1 MMPPR
6 RSRCRTV
13 AAMVAPAVGLML
25 LLACGP
31 AGEEQPQ
38 LQPTA
43 GGGGPQPEQKF
54 YDSHIIESTAGV
66 RQWVLEYDEMT
77 KYVNRQDVDLVRI
90 KMDFFRDGVYFSTLV
105 SDSGIANLKT
115 RNVFVWGNVRITTQ
129 DGRRLRTSE
138 LTYDNA
144 DGRIRNEVFNILD
157 RGLDVVTGIGL
168 EATPDLDYIEIKQE
182 VAAEVGDET
191 VQSADTP
198 RESP

>member
-13 AAMVAPAVGLML
+13 AAIVAPAVGLML

>member
-1 MMPPR
+1 
-6 RSRCRTV
+6 
-13 AAMVAPAVGLML
+13 MVAPAVGLML